1 MTLITFAV
9 GSALGLGLGLGLWL
23 VVLSLPPR
31 APRLARGHSSRR
43 VGGLLSR
50 VERLLEESGHAKLD
64 SRSFLALSAVVSLSL
79 GSLVVLIVPIPALA
93 IVVVGATAVL
103 VRGYLARQRE
113 KRQQILRKAWP
124 GVIDHLRAAIRS
136 GSDVTMALCALPD
149 SLPRDIVVPLE
160 RFRADIE
167 RGLPT
172 DTALERLGNIL
183 ADPVG
188 DRIIEVLR
196 MAHEVGGWN
205 LPSVL
210 LDLQRSVR
218 TDIAVREDASAQQ
231 SWIRSAAN
239 LAVAA
244 PWVVLLVIGT
254 RDQTITAYQGAQGS
268 VVLLVGALVSV
279 IAYSLMK
286 SIGALPEPRRW
297 VS

>member
-1 MTLITFAV
+1 MTLTTLVV
-9 GSALGLGLGLGLWL
+9 GSALGMGLWL
-23 VVLSLPPR
+23 VVLSLPPQ
-31 APRLARGHSSRR
+31 APLPVRGQSPRR
-43 VGGLLSR
+43 VGGLLGR
-50 VERLLEESGHAKLD
+50 VERLLEESGHANLD
-64 SRSFLALSAVVSLSL
+64 PRSFLALSTVVSLAL

-136 GSDVTMALCALPD
+136 GSDVTMALCNLPN
-149 SLPRDIVVPLE
+149 SLPRDIVVPVE

-167 RGLPT
+167 RGIPT

-218 TDIAVREDASAQQ
+218 SDIAVREDASAQQ

-254 RDQTITAYQGAQGS
+254 RDQTITAYQSAQGT

-279 IAYSLMK
+279 IAYFLMK